1 MVADVIIQQL
11 AEQAKSRLL
20 LMNKQGESWTV
31 IAARC
36 GMNRSTLF
44 RLLEGHLDPR
54 VSTLDKILS
63 VTHPKLEVK

>member
-1 MVADVIIQQL
+1 MIIKQL
-11 AEQAKSRLL
+11 TEQALARLL
-20 LMNKQGESWTV
+20 LMNQQGESWST

-44 RLLEGHLDPR
+44 RLMEGELDPR
-54 VSTLDKILS
+54 VSTLDKILA

>member
-1 MVADVIIQQL
+1 VIIKQL
-11 AEQAKSRLL
+11 TEQALARLL
-20 LMNKQGESWTV
+20 LMNQQGESWSN

-44 RLLEGHLDPR
+44 RLMEGELDPR
-54 VSTLDKILS
+54 VSTLDKILA